1 MWARVFNCDRST
13 PIRFYYP
20 IFTGTEDGHYRL
32 MVGSGSLQDLS
43 FLLNIGEYGITL
55 CLLHRSSA
63 WPRRMIE
70 KIVPSLE
77 AFEQFF
83 RNMPVDSGLAF
94 VVIQHLDPTHKSI
107 LNEILGRYTSM
118 KVTEVT
124 ESVSVQENQ
133 VYIIPPNKDLAIL
146 NGRLYTVEPT
156 NRRGFRQPVDFFFR
170 CLAQEFK
177 ERAIGIVFSGT
188 GSEGGMGTRAIKGEG
203 GMVMV
208 QDPETAKY
216 DGMPKSAIAT
226 GLADFILPPEK
237 MPQQLLAYIRHA
249 PASSRARDQ
258 ISREDD
264 DSLDKV
270 LVLVRLKT
278 GHDFS
283 YYKRNTIVRRVE
295 RRMAVHQV
303 PSMADYLRFLQ
314 NQPSEVAILFKELL
328 INVTNF
334 FRDPGA
340 FDALKEIVLPKLFET
355 EYHDVRI
362 WVPACSSGEEAYSLA
377 MLVKDYADETGRSA
391 HIQIFATDIDEEAVE
406 TARAGLYPAGI
417 AVDIS
422 PERLEKYFTLEE
434 NQFRIK
440 REVRDMV
447 VFALQNA
454 ISDPPF
460 SRLDLVACRNLL
472 IYMNTDLQKKL
483 IRLFHY
489 ALKPG
494 GFLFLGSSES
504 IGASSDLF
512 SVLDRKWKIHVRKEY
527 DTGNAINLY
536 GPHVPD
542 FAVTTR
548 EVAHRKTVFR
558 DLAETSLLE
567 NFATSGALIDDKD
580 NVVYFYGSASKFLLP
595 ASGEASLNILKMVRE
610 ELRFQ
615 LANSIRVAQTEKR
628 NVYRPGIKFKGES
641 RTEAVDLIVRPV
653 SHLSQDNLLLV
664 LFQETPEVTPTRD
677 EDLFESEAQ
686 PTEGLTRVQQLEQ
699 ELSSAK
705 EYLQTTIEELETA
718 NEELK
723 SMNEE
728 LQSTNEE
735 LQSTNEELETSKE
748 EQQSINEELITVNSE
763 LQQRVEELSK
773 VNDDMNN
780 LLSSTQLGTVFLDTD
795 LNIERFTPDATE
807 IINLIPSDV
816 GRPIGHIVTNLA
828 YDNLVD
834 DCREVLK
841 TLIPKEI
848 EVATK
853 NHKWYL
859 MRARPY
865 KTREHLIH
873 GIVLTFVDITAL
885 KTLQKQL
892 ADNGLC
898 ENILNTTHEC
908 FMLLD
913 ADLRVQSAN
922 DAFYRFFSLKP
933 KNTIN
938 RRIYDVAN
946 KHFATPEIKRLLEEI
961 IPKETRIDN
970 YQAKFN
976 IKGLGERTMLLNARE
991 LIERES
997 NSRIILLA
1005 IQDITDIKMAEK

>member
-1 MWARVFNCDRST
+1 MAKKNDKNNNSVTHDTPKATRKKNKNST
-13 PIRFYYP
+13 PP
-20 IFTGTEDGHYRL
+20 TTEQL
-32 MVGSGSLQDLS
+32 DLP
-43 FLLNIGEYGITL
+43 EP
-55 CLLHRSSA
+55 SA
-63 WPRRMIE
+63 VRVVAMGA
-70 KIVPSLE
+70 SAGGLE
-77 AFEQFF
+77 AFELFF

-107 LNEILGRYTSM
+107 LNEILARYTTM
-118 KVTEVT
+118 KVTEVS
-124 ESVSVQENQ
+124 ESAGIEKNQ
-133 VYIIPPNKDLAIL
+133 VYVIPPNRDLTIL
-146 NGRLYTVEPT
+146 GGRLQTIEPSI
-156 NRRGFRQPVDFFFR
+156 RRGLRQPVDFFFR

-208 QDPETAKY
+208 QDPVTAKY

-237 MPQQLLAYIRHA
+237 MPQQLLAYVRHA
-249 PASSRARDQ
+249 PPSSRAREQ

-283 YYKRNTIVRRVE
+283 YYKRNTIVRRVD
-295 RRMAVHQV
+295 RRMAVHQI
-303 PSMADYLRFLQ
+303 PSVADYLRFLQ

-334 FRDPGA
+334 FRDPEA
-340 FDALKEIVLPKLFET
+340 FDTLKESVLSKLFET
-355 EYHDVRI
+355 GYHDVRI

-377 MLVKDYADETGRSA
+377 MLVKDCADEMRRNTQ
-391 HIQIFATDIDEEAVE
+391 IQIFATDIDEEAVE
-406 TARAGLYPAGI
+406 TARAGLYPASI
-417 AVDIS
+417 AADIS
-422 PERLEKYFTLEE
+422 PERLERYFTLEE

-504 IGASSDLF
+504 IGASSGLF
-512 SVLDRKWKIHVRKEY
+512 SVLDRKWKIYVRKEY
-527 DTGNAINLY
+527 DTANAMNLY
-536 GPHVPD
+536 GPHIPD

-558 DLAETSLLE
+558 DLAEIALLE

-580 NVVYFYGSASKFLLP
+580 NVVYFYGSASKYLLP
-595 ASGEASLNILKMVRE
+595 APGEASLNILKMVRE

-615 LANSIRVAQTEKR
+615 LANSMRTAQTEKR
-628 NVYRPGIKFKGES
+628 SVYRPGLKLRGEN

-653 SHLSQDNLLLV
+653 SPNNLLLV
-664 LFQETPEVTPTRD
+664 LFQETSGIPQLQD
-677 EDLFESEAQ
+677 DQSFESEAQ
-686 PTEGLTRVQQLEQ
+686 STEGLTRVQQLEQ

-728 LQSTNEE
+728 LQSANEE

-748 EQQSINEELITVNSE
+748 EQQSVNEELITVNSE
-763 LQQRVEELSK
+763 LQQRIEELSK
-773 VNDDMNN
+773 ANDDMNN
-780 LLSSTQLGTVFLDTD
+780 LLASTHLGTIFLDLN

-816 GRPIGHIVTNLA
+816 GRPIGHIVTNLV
-828 YDNLVD
+828 YDNLID
-834 DCREVLK
+834 DCRNVLK
-841 TLIPKEI
+841 TLVSREI
-848 EVATK
+848 EVVTK
-853 NHKWYL
+853 NNRWYL
-859 MRARPY
+859 MRVRPY

-873 GIVLTFVDITAL
+873 GIVLTFVEITAQ
-885 KTLQKQL
+885 KTLQKQI
-892 ADNGLC
+892 ADTALF
-898 ENILNTTHEC
+898 EIILNTTHEC
-908 FMLLD
+908 FLLLD
-913 ADLRVQSAN
+913 ADLRVQMAN
-922 DAFYRFFSLKP
+922 DAFYRIFSLDA
-933 KNTIN
+933 KNTVN
-938 RRIYDVAN
+938 RRIYDVGDRQ
-946 KHFATPEIKRLLEEI
+946 FSLPEIKSLLEQV
-961 IPKETRIDN
+961 IPKETRIEN
-970 YQAKFN
+970 FKVRFK
-976 IKGLGERTMLLNARE
+976 IKGRGDRTMLLNARE
-991 LIERES
+991 LNDT
-997 NSRIILLA
+997 NSSYRIILLA
-1005 IQDITDIKMAEK
+1005 IQDITDIETAKNDIG